1 MTTTL
6 RSRAP
11 LSFRR
16 ESDWAA
22 WLARN
27 HGKATEVWVKIAKK
41 KSGEKTVNHDEA
53 VEVALCWGWIDGQ
66 GRGLDESWWLQRFTP
81 RTRRSPWSRINRERA
96 LALIKTGRMKKPGL
110 AEVERAK
117 QDGRW
122 EKAYAGQRQST
133 VPRRGSCGEQARSGV
148 LQDPRFEEPLRRAP
162 SHPKRQESRDP
173 RAAHR
178 DLRRHAGSWREDP
191 SLSARPA
198 TSTPSGRSSA

>member
-122 EKAYAGQRQST
+122 QKAYAGQRQST
-133 VPRRGSCGEQARSGV
+133 VPDDLAAALAANKHAAAFFKTLDSKNRYAVLYRTQSAKKAETRARRIATFVGMLARGEKI
-148 LQDPRFEEPLRRAP
+148 
-162 SHPKRQESRDP
+162 HP
-173 RAAHR
+173 
-178 DLRRHAGSWREDP
+178 
-191 SLSARPA
+191 
-198 TSTPSGRSSA
+198 